1 MNPPE
6 KLDLGRATRAWEQ
19 ALLEVCDLYLVGG
32 TVRDMLLGA
41 SVRSLDEDYLA
52 AGLPLDDLIVRLE
65 RFGRVSLA
73 GKSFGVIKFTPQSER
88 TVDLS
93 LPRTEFSTGP
103 AHRDFSV
110 RFDPYLA
117 VERDLERRDYT
128 INSMALHL
136 KHHVLVD
143 PLGGRADLDGRLLR
157 VNRRDSFLEDPL
169 RILRGVQFMARF
181 DLGVEDETLALMRR
195 DRGGIE
201 TVSPE
206 RVRDELNKMLLLGE
220 KPSRGFI
227 LMHDVGILRSVLP
240 ELEDTY
246 GEEQNEYHP
255 DDIFMHSLK
264 SCDRAPAELE
274 IRWSALLHDLGKRDM
289 KQTVDGRVVFYRHEE
304 RSAHIADA
312 LLERLRFPHDFRK
325 KVVSLIEHHMFN
337 ITEEWSDA
345 AVRRFIARVG
355 KENVDDL
362 LALREADGLSRGDA
376 GVIGQNRDI
385 RNRIT
390 RILESDAAFKIKDL
404 AISGGDIMR
413 VLGIQE
419 GPEVGAILKA
429 LFDAVLETPECNT
442 REKLISLVEKM
453 GRKR

>member
-1 MNPPE
+1 MNPSA
-6 KLDLGRATRAWEQ
+6 KLELGRTMHAWEQ

-52 AGLPLDDLIVRLE
+52 AGLPLDDLVSRLE
-65 RFGRVSLA
+65 CFGSVSLV
-73 GKSFGVIKFTPQSER
+73 GKSFGVIKFTPQSGR

-93 LPRTEFSTGP
+93 LPRTEFSTGS

-110 RFDPYLA
+110 RFDPHLA

-128 INSMALHL
+128 INSMAFHL
-136 KHHVLVD
+136 KHRVLVD

-181 DLGVEDETLALMRR
+181 DLAVEDETFALMRR
-195 DRGGIE
+195 DRGVIE

-206 RVRDELNKMLLLGE
+206 RVRDELNKMLLLAA

-227 LMHDVGILRSVLP
+227 FMHDGGILGIILP

-246 GEEQNEYHP
+246 GEQQNEYHP

-264 SCDRAPAELE
+264 SCDLARAELE
-274 IRWSALLHDLGKRDM
+274 LRWSALLHDLGKKDM
-289 KQTVDGRVVFYRHEE
+289 KQIVDGRTVFYRHEE

-337 ITEEWSDA
+337 ITDEWSDA
-345 AVRRFIARVG
+345 AVRRFIARVEE
-355 KENVDDL
+355 ENVDDL
-362 LALREADGLSRGDA
+362 LALREADGLSRQDA
-376 GVIGQNRDI
+376 GVIEQNRDI
-385 RNRIT
+385 RKRIT

-413 VLGIQE
+413 VLGMQE
-419 GPEVGAILKA
+419 GPGVGAILKT
-429 LFDAVLETPECNT
+429 LLDAVLETPECNT
-442 REKLISLVEKM
+442 REKLISLVERM
-453 GRKR
+453 GEKR